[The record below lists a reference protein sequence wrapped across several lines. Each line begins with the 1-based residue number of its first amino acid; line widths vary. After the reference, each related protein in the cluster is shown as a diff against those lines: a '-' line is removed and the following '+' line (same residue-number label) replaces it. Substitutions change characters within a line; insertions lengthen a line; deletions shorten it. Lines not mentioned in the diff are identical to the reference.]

1 MIRSVLVPLDGSSF
15 GEHALPLASK
25 IARRAGASLHL
36 ARVHQ
41 SLPPPFAVGA
51 GFVDEVDLALK
62 SRENA
67 SLQDAARRLDCES
80 SRRLTTE
87 LLVGE
92 VATALSARAADT
104 DLVVMSTHGRGPLGR
119 FWLGS
124 VADQLI
130 RVLPV
135 PVLLVR
141 PRESLPDF
149 SREPACK
156 RMLLPLDG
164 TPLAEQIIEPALEV
178 GTLLGSSFT
187 LVRVV
192 KPALVGDYVPEGGT
206 FAGMTDSLLDRLSE
220 LQRGVEREARSYLEA
235 VAGRLAGRG
244 LSVQTR
250 VLVEEQPAAGI
261 LREAETDADVIALAT
276 HGRRG
281 LPRLLLGSVADKL
294 VRGCTLPVLLYRPRT
309 TDKIA

>member
-15 GEHALPLASK
+15 SEHALPLASR
-25 IARRAGASLHL
+25 IARRAGARLHL
-36 ARVHQ
+36 ARVHHA
-41 SLPPPFAVGA
+41 LPPPFAIPPGS
-51 GFVDEVDLALK
+51 VDEVDLVIRN
-62 SRENA
+62 RENA
-67 SLQDAARRLDCES
+67 SLQDAARRLDGES
-80 SRRLTTE
+80 FRQLTTE
-87 LLVGE
+87 LLDGE
-92 VATALSARAADT
+92 VAAALSARAADT
-104 DLVVMSTHGRGPLGR
+104 DLVVMTTHGRGPLGR

-141 PRESLPDF
+141 PRESLPEF
-149 SREPACK
+149 SREPDCK

-164 TPLAEQIIEPALEV
+164 TPLSERILEPALEV

-192 KPALVGDYVPEGGT
+192 KPALIENYLPESGT
-206 FAGMTDSLLDRLSE
+206 FVGMTDSMLDRLSE
-220 LQRGVEREARSYLEA
+220 LQRGVEREARSYLET
-235 VAGRLAGRG
+235 VAGRLADRG
-244 LSVQTR
+244 VKVQTR

-294 VRGCTLPVLLYRPRT
+294 VRGCALPVLLYRPRP
-309 TDKIA
+309 D